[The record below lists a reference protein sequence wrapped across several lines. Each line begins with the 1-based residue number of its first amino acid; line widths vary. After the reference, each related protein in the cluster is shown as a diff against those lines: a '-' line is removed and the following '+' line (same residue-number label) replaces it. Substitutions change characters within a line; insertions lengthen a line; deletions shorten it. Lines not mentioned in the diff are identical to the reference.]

1 MVQFQKAFGG
11 LAMKR
16 ILPIFKGVLVI
27 SASISIFFFHQN
39 ILVQI
44 FYIVVLLF
52 IIIPEAIKAY
62 RKSK

>member
-1 MVQFQKAFGG
+1 
-11 LAMKR
+11 MKR
-16 ILPIFKGVLVI
+16 ILPIFKEVLVI
-27 SASISIFFFHQN
+27 NASISIFFHQN
-39 ILVQI
+39 IFVQI

>member
-1 MVQFQKAFGG
+1 
-11 LAMKR
+11 MKR
-16 ILPIFKGVLVI
+16 IVPIFKGVLVI

-52 IIIPEAIKAY
+52 IIIPEVIKAY
-62 RKSK
+62 RRAK

>member
-1 MVQFQKAFGG
+1 
-11 LAMKR
+11 MKR

-44 FYIVVLLF
+44 FYIAVLLL
-52 IIIPEAIKAY
+52 IIIPEAVKAY